1 MKIALLVLAA
11 VLPVRAQLLTLDE
24 LVNDWKVSKQF
35 TLEVAEK
42 MPAEFYDFKPSP
54 EQMTFGRQM
63 LHIAGANVFR
73 VEQLTGI
80 ASHIVPPEKADKA
93 TAIAKLTES
102 FDYVIRV
109 LPKVTPEQLTKMY
122 KVDWRDRPDVAG
134 REMMLG
140 MFVHTAHHRAQ
151 CEVYLRLKGIKP
163 PDYVF

>member
-11 VLPVRAQLLTLDE
+11 VLPVKAQLLTMDE

-63 LHIAGANVFR
+63 LHISGTNVFR
-73 VEQLTGI
+73 FEQLTGI
-80 ASHIVPPEKADKA
+80 ASKIGPPEKADKA
-93 TAIAKLTES
+93 TAILKLTES

-109 LPKVTPEQLTKMY
+109 LPKITPEQLTKMY
-122 KVDWRDRPDVAG
+122 KVDWRGRPEVAG

-151 CEVYLRLKGIKP
+151 CEVYLRLKGIQP
-163 PDYVF
+163 PDYMF

>member
-1 MKIALLVLAA
+1 MKIGLLVLAA

-54 EQMTFGRQM
+54 EQMSFGQQM

-73 VEQLTGI
+73 FEQLTGI
-80 ASHIVPPEKADKA
+80 EPHIARPEKADKT
-93 TAIAKLTES
+93 TAILKLTES
-102 FDYVIRV
+102 FDYVLRV
-109 LPKVTPEQLTKMY
+109 LPKVTPEQWTKTF
-122 KVDWRDRPDVAG
+122 KVDWRDRPEVAG
-134 REMMLG
+134 RQMMLG
-140 MFVHTAHHRAQ
+140 MFVHSAHHRAQ

-163 PDYVF
+163 PDYMF

>member
-1 MKIALLVLAA
+1 MRIALLLVAA
-11 VLPVRAQLLTLDE
+11 VLPMQAQLLTMDE

-54 EQMTFGRQM
+54 EQMSFGQQM
-63 LHIAGANVFR
+63 LHIAGTNIFR
-73 VEQLTGI
+73 FEQLTGI
-80 ASHIVPPEKADKA
+80 EPHVARPEKADKA
-93 TAIAKLTES
+93 TAILKLTES

-109 LPKVTPEQLTKMY
+109 LPKIRPEQLTKMY
-122 KVDWRDRPDVAG
+122 KVDWRGRPEAAG

-163 PDYVF
+163 PDYMF

>member
-1 MKIALLVLAA
+1 MRIAFLLLAT
-11 VLPVRAQLLTLDE
+11 VLPVQAQLLTMDE

-42 MPAEFYDFKPSP
+42 MPAEFYDFKPTP

-73 VEQLTGI
+73 FEQLTGI
-80 ASHIVPPEKADKA
+80 APQITPPEKADKA
-93 TAIAKLTES
+93 TAIQKLTES

-109 LPKVTPEQLTKMY
+109 LPKVTPEQLTRMY
-122 KVDWRDRPDVAG
+122 KVEWRGRQEVAG

-163 PDYVF
+163 PDYTF